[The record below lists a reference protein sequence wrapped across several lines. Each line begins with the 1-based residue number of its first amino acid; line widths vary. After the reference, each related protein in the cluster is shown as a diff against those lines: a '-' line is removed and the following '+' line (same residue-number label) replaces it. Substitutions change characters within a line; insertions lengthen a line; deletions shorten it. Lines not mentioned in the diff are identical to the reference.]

1 MQISR
6 RRALKAFLA
15 SGATVVAWPR
25 GGVGA
30 ADSREPKPFPGMIIR
45 QHSPRN
51 LEFPLAHLQSWK
63 TPTEHFYVRSHF
75 PVPEIKGTDYRLIVR
90 GHVEKPLAL
99 SLADLQEMDV
109 VTRPLTMEC
118 AGNGRVHLVPAVR
131 GLQWDC
137 GAVGTADWTGVPLAS
152 VLKRAGV
159 KPGAVEVLL
168 VGADQG
174 AISSDPPTPGVIP
187 FDRSIPLEKAY
198 KPEVLLAFRMNGEA
212 LTPAHGYPLRAVVG
226 GWYGMAS
233 IKWLTRIIV
242 LDRPYQGY
250 FQTMDYSYY
259 VRNDEG
265 LATLVPLSEMQPKAV
280 ISRPATG
287 DVVASGQPCEVF
299 GAAWAGESAV
309 AKVEFSSD
317 GGRSWKPAELDR
329 ETAPFCWRFW
339 RCVWTAPT
347 TPGPVKLVARAT
359 DSRGV
364 SQPESRDPDRRSY
377 MINHLIPVEV
387 LVR

>member
-6 RRALKAFLA
+6 RRALKALLA
-15 SGATVVAWPR
+15 SGAAGVAWPR
-25 GGVGA
+25 GVVCA

-45 QHSPRN
+45 QNSPRN

-75 PVPEIKGTDYRLIVR
+75 PVPEIKLTDYRLTVS

-131 GLQWDC
+131 GLQWDS

-242 LDRPYQGY
+242 LNQPYQGY
-250 FQTMDYSYY
+250 FQTMDYSYF

-287 DVVASGQPCEVF
+287 DVVVSGRPCEVF

-317 GGRSWKPAELDR
+317 GGRSWKPVELER

-339 RCVWTAPT
+339 RYVWTAPP
-347 TPGPVKLVARAT
+347 TPGPVKLLARAT
-359 DSRGV
+359 DSRGT